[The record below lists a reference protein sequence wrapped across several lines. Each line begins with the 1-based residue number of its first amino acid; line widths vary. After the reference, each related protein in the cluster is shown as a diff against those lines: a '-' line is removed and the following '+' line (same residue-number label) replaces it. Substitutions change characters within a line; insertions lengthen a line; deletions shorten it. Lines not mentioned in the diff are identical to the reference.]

1 MTIMPALRIL
11 IASLFALGLLWL
23 LLSTIVQG
31 LRTGRIRY
39 MDSITTC
46 DRESRPLFFWFLVMV
61 FTAFSVIV
69 AAVWWQVAFP

>member
-11 IASLFALGLLWL
+11 TATLFALGLLWL
-23 LLSTIVQG
+23 LLSTIFQG

-39 MDSITTC
+39 VDSITTC

-61 FTAFSVIV
+61 FAVFSVII
-69 AAVWWQVAFP
+69 AAVWWQSVFS